1 MNRIAS
7 LLPSAT
13 EIVALLGLETHLVG
27 RTHEC
32 DYPPTVE
39 VVPVLT
45 HADIHGAHLSSR
57 EIDECVRASLGGHHG
72 SSIYGIEEEAWRTA
86 APDLILT
93 QELCDVCAV
102 NYDRVVEAARLLEGD
117 TTIISLEPRTLNEM
131 LANIRTVGEVTG
143 RVAKAEKEIAQLQAR
158 LDDLAQKSA
167 GLPKK
172 RVVCIEW
179 LEPIFC
185 AGHWVA
191 EQVTVAGGNE
201 LLAVAGEPSIRKS
214 WQDVLD
220 CAPDFL
226 VLLPCGFDVTRVLAE
241 VDILRKQPGW
251 ESLPAVQQ
259 GQVYAVNGHAYFN
272 RPGPRLVEGAELLA
286 GLLHPEP
293 FAHFRDHFANE
304 GSWQKI
310 ESTLLS

>member
-13 EIVALLGLETHLVG
+13 EIVALLGLEPHLVG

-32 DYPPTVE
+32 DYPHTVE
-39 VVPVLT
+39 SVPVLT

-57 EIDECVRASLGGHHG
+57 EIDDRVRASLGGHHG

-117 TTIISLEPRTLNEM
+117 TTIISLEPRTLSEM
-131 LANIRTVGEVTG
+131 LTNIHTVGEVTG
-143 RVAKAEKEIAQLQAR
+143 KAEKAADAIGKLQAR
-158 LDDLAQKSA
+158 LDDLRAKTA
-167 GLPKK
+167 TLPPK

-179 LEPIFC
+179 LDPIFC

-191 EQVTVAGGNE
+191 EQVDLAGGIE

-214 WQDVLD
+214 WQAVVD
-220 CAPDFL
+220 CAPDVL
-226 VLLPCGFDVTRVLAE
+226 ILLPCGFDVARVIAE
-241 VDILRKQPGW
+241 IDLLKNQEGW
-251 ESLPAVQQ
+251 DTLPAVQH
-259 GQVYAVNGHAYFN
+259 GEVYAVNGHAYFN
-272 RPGPRLVEGAELLA
+272 RPGPRLVDGAELLA
-286 GLLHPEP
+286 GLLHPDL
-293 FAHFRDHFANE
+293 FAHFRAQFATE
-304 GSWQKI
+304 GSWQKVQ
-310 ESTLLS
+310 